1 MTWSSPTSALSSK
14 ASLSSSA
21 SRCRTWNR
29 SMALTSTRPHA
40 LPVVARRGMMFVLS
54 SPSGAGK
61 STLSRLLLDD
71 PAVEL
76 SISVTTRAQRPGE
89 VDGKHYHFIDKA
101 RFDRMVES
109 QELLEWAQVFGNFY
123 GTPRA
128 PVEKV
133 LAAGRDM
140 LFDLDWQG
148 TQQVRER
155 ARNDLVSV
163 FVLPPSVPELER
175 RLRARAQDDYETIHR
190 RMAKAAD
197 EMSHWAEYDYVV
209 INRDVDQTFADV
221 AAILAAERLKRER
234 QSGLSDFVRG
244 LQAKL

>member
-1 MTWSSPTSALSSK
+1 
-14 ASLSSSA
+14 
-21 SRCRTWNR
+21 
-29 SMALTSTRPHA
+29 MALTSTRPPA

-61 STLSRLLLDD
+61 STLSRMLLDD

-76 SISVTTRAQRPGE
+76 SISVTTRAKRPGE
-89 VDGKHYHFIDKA
+89 VDGEHYHFIDKP
-101 RFDRMVES
+101 RFDRMVEK
-109 QELLEWAQVFGNFY
+109 QELLEWAQVFDNFY

-155 ARNDLVSV
+155 ARSDLVSV

-175 RLRARAQDDYETIHR
+175 RLRARAQDSDAVIR
-190 RMAKAAD
+190 SRMERASD
-197 EMSHWAEYDYVV
+197 EMSHWAEYDYVIV
-209 INRDVDQTFADV
+209 NDDLDSSVRQVQ
-221 AAILAAERLKRER
+221 AILDAERKRRTR
-234 QSGLSDFVRG
+234 QVGLSDFVNALRTK
-244 LQAKL
+244 A